1 VIRPRYMLDTN
12 TVSHVLK
19 QHPNVVRHMVG
30 VPMASLCI
38 SAITAGELLYGL
50 AKRPDAVR
58 LRTSVI
64 ELLRRVDVLPWD
76 FSPAE
81 RYGMVRAALETAGK
95 PLGSLDMLIAAH
107 ALATGA
113 VLVTNDRAFDRI
125 TQLQIEDWGL
135 D

>member
-12 TVSHVLK
+12 TVSHVVK

-38 SAITAGELLYGL
+38 STITAGEMLYGL
-50 AKRPDAVR
+50 ARRPDALR
-58 LRTSVI
+58 LRSVVTEFI
-64 ELLRRVDVLPWD
+64 RRVDVLPWD
-76 FSPAE
+76 FSAAE

-107 ALATGA
+107 ALAAGA
-113 VLVTNDRAFDRI
+113 VLVTNDHAFDRI
-125 TQLQIEDWGL
+125 TQLQFEDWSL
-135 D
+135 E